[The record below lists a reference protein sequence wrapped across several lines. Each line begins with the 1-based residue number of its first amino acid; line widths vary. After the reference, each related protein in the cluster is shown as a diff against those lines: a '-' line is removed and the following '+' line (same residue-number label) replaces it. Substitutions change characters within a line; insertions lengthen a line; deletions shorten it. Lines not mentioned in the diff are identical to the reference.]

1 MIPWFIDSFSI
12 GFQMAGRGGKRA
24 GSGRKSKAETMGIL
38 AVLDKAWP
46 LERRIAWFKTL
57 AKLAE
62 TSPDERIRIDAG
74 KVLADRYYG
83 KATEHHQITGG
94 LQIKVIDESSES

>member
-1 MIPWFIDSFSI
+1 
-12 GFQMAGRGGKRA
+12 MAGRGGKRE

-46 LERRIAWFKTL
+46 LERRIAWFATL
-57 AKLAE
+57 AAMAE
-62 TSPDERIRIDAG
+62 HSPDEKIRIDAG

-83 KATEHHQITGG
+83 KATEHHEISGG
-94 LQIKVIDESSES
+94 LNIRVTDESSDG